1 MNRTMDAL
9 TLRKKTVRLT
19 FRFLAKISWRSPKT
33 NTIPSLAITP
43 DLCTKLV
50 GSIALQSMINKLVEL
65 ESEESSSGLNEE
77 DAVNAVLYRGLVL
90 EAAEQ
95 MFTPAEA

>member
-1 MNRTMDAL
+1 M
-9 TLRKKTVRLT
+9 
-19 FRFLAKISWRSPKT
+19 
-33 NTIPSLAITP
+33 
-43 DLCTKLV
+43 